1 MSLSHGERVSDLF
14 RNYRRGDHLD
24 EALEADL
31 TPRPAYARLIE
42 VLEAMGIDELGNRA
56 ELCDKLQRSRGA
68 TFTVYADGRQEER
81 PLPLDLIPRL
91 LAPDEWAII
100 ESGVRQRV
108 KALNAFLD
116 DVYSH
121 QAIMHDRIVPA
132 WVVLGSPGYQ
142 RACWGVTPPGHVRV
156 HVSGLD
162 VIRDD
167 HGTWKVLEDNVRVP
181 SGVSY
186 LMENREIM
194 ARVLPELFDA
204 VAIQPVDH
212 YATLLLD
219 ALRYAAPPQAGH
231 SPNVVLLTP
240 GSANSAYFEHALLA
254 RQMGIELVEGGD
266 LVVESDGVY
275 VRTTAGPRRVDVI
288 YRRVDEDYLDPLAFR
303 SDSLLGCAGLVN
315 AARSGLVS
323 IANALGNGVA
333 DDKAVYTYV
342 PQMIRYYLGEEP
354 VLGNVD
360 TYLCGDDAHREIV
373 LARLDQLVV
382 KPVDG
387 SGGYG
392 MVFGP
397 LASDLEL
404 EELRVAI
411 EARPSAYIAQ
421 EIVSLS
427 QHPTRVEDGL
437 APRRVDLRPFAVY
450 GDDVRVLPGGL
461 TRVALPEGSLV
472 VNSSQGGGSKD
483 TWVVRDAGV
492 VRESWVGVG
501 ESRSTSVAPPRLAG
515 PGLAQDYSGQPQQ
528 QHQQLTLAGEEP
540 AC

>member
-1 MSLSHGERVSDLF
+1 MGDLF
-14 RNYRRGDHLD
+14 RNYRRGEHLD
-24 EALEADL
+24 EALEPDL
-31 TPRPAYARLIE
+31 TPRPAYGRLIE
-42 VLEAMGIDELGNRA
+42 VLEGLGIDELSSRA

-91 LAPDEWAII
+91 LTPEEWTTI
-100 ESGVRQRV
+100 ETGVSQRV
-108 KALNAFLD
+108 KALNHFLD
-116 DVYSH
+116 DVYAQ
-121 QAIMHDRIVPA
+121 QAIIHDRLVPA

-142 RACWGVTPPGHVRV
+142 RACWGVSPPGSVRV

-212 YATLLLD
+212 YATMLLD
-219 ALRYAAPPQAGH
+219 ALRCAAPPQAGDN
-231 SPNVVLLTP
+231 PNVVLLTP

-288 YRRVDEDYLDPLAFR
+288 YRRVDEEFLDPLAFR
-303 SDSLLGCAGLVN
+303 ADSLLGCSGLVN
-315 AARSGLVS
+315 AARAGLVS

-354 VLGNVD
+354 ILSNVD
-360 TYLCGDDAHREIV
+360 TFLCGDDAHREVV
-373 LARLDQLVV
+373 LQRLGELVV

-397 LASDLEL
+397 QASDLEL

-421 EIVSLS
+421 EIISLS
-427 QHPTRVEDGL
+427 QHPTRIDDGL

-450 GDDVRVLPGGL
+450 GEDVSVLPGGL
-461 TRVALPEGSLV
+461 TRVALPEGSWV

-483 TWVVRDAGV
+483 TWVVRDSGHA
-492 VRESWVGVG
+492 RESWVGAG
-501 ESRSTSVAPPRLAG
+501 ESRSTSVAPPMLAG
-515 PGLAQDYSGQPQQ
+515 PGMADNFSGQPQQ
-528 QHQQLTLAGEEP
+528 QHQSVGGAP
-540 AC
+540 C

>member
-1 MSLSHGERVSDLF
+1 
-14 RNYRRGDHLD
+14 
-24 EALEADL
+24 
-31 TPRPAYARLIE
+31 
-42 VLEAMGIDELGNRA
+42 
-56 ELCDKLQRSRGA
+56 
-68 TFTVYADGRQEER
+68 
-81 PLPLDLIPRL
+81 
-91 LAPDEWAII
+91 
-100 ESGVRQRV
+100 
-108 KALNAFLD
+108 
-116 DVYSH
+116 
-121 QAIMHDRIVPA
+121 
-132 WVVLGSPGYQ
+132 
-142 RACWGVTPPGHVRV
+142 VTPPGSVRV

-219 ALRYAAPPQAGH
+219 ALRYAAPPQAGS

-288 YRRVDEDYLDPLAFR
+288 YRRVDEDFLDPLAFR

-354 VLGNVD
+354 ILGNVPTFLPTD
-360 TYLCGDDAHREIV
+360 PEQLEFV
-373 LARLDQLVV
+373 LANLDSLVV
-382 KPVDG
+382 KAANE

-392 MVFGP
+392 MLIGP
-397 LASDLEL
+397 HA
-404 EELRVAI
+404 EEVEIADFRRRIVANP
-411 EARPSAYIAQ
+411 RDYIAQ
-421 EIVSLS
+421 PVIPLS
-427 QHPTRVEDGL
+427 RHPTFVPDEEGESGSLEGRH
-437 APRRVDLRPFAVY
+437 VDLRPYALS
-450 GDDVRVLPGGL
+450 GPDGITVLPGGL
-461 TRVALPEGSLV
+461 SRVALVRGSLV

-483 TWVVRDAGV
+483 TWV
-492 VRESWVGVG
+492 
-501 ESRSTSVAPPRLAG
+501 L
-515 PGLAQDYSGQPQQ
+515 Q
-528 QHQQLTLAGEEP
+528 
-540 AC
+540 